1 MTNESSKGQNT
12 SAEETLRQR
21 SFIELAQALTAQK
34 SNTLGRPLTYCLT
47 TFGCQMNEKQSEAV
61 AGIMDEIGYHRQ
73 DNEEADVVIYN
84 TCSVRENA
92 NLKVY
97 GRLGHLHSLKD
108 HNPDMKIILFG
119 CMMQEQ
125 HVVDKIKKSYP
136 FVNLVFGTHN
146 IFKFAELF
154 YEMEKHRDT
163 VLVTL
168 IDAAGSAPR
177 KSGSQMLVGANGRL
191 TGTIGGGAVERRSEE
206 MAMTLLKEK
215 RSAVHDFLLHTAASG
230 GDIGMVCGGDVT
242 AHFQF
247 IPAEDASWQALAS
260 ALTERLTAHQRG
272 WLVLREDGG
281 CGALLGPEG
290 LLWGDLPEGVELIS
304 LQTDCVRRG
313 GVFSMPLPIG
323 ERALLFGAGHISQ
336 ALCPL
341 LVTVGFRPVVFD
353 CRPELAT
360 RKLFPTAEEIICGD
374 FTSIKDHLTVTEEDF
389 VVIMTNGHIHDFH
402 VEEQILRGPF
412 AYVGVIGSR
421 TKTASVNRRLREA
434 GIPEESIAQIHTPIG
449 TAIQAVTPAEIAV
462 SIAGEMILCRAERRG
477 DKPHGCPMH

>member
-1 MTNESSKGQNT
+1 
-12 SAEETLRQR
+12 
-21 SFIELAQALTAQK
+21 
-34 SNTLGRPLTYCLT
+34 
-47 TFGCQMNEKQSEAV
+47 
-61 AGIMDEIGYHRQ
+61 
-73 DNEEADVVIYN
+73 
-84 TCSVRENA
+84 
-92 NLKVY
+92 
-97 GRLGHLHSLKD
+97 
-108 HNPDMKIILFG
+108 
-119 CMMQEQ
+119 
-125 HVVDKIKKSYP
+125 
-136 FVNLVFGTHN
+136 
-146 IFKFAELF
+146 
-154 YEMEKHRDT
+154 
-163 VLVTL
+163 
-168 IDAAGSAPR
+168 
-177 KSGSQMLVGANGRL
+177 
-191 TGTIGGGAVERRSEE
+191 
-206 MAMTLLKEK
+206 
-215 RSAVHDFLLHTAASG
+215 
-230 GDIGMVCGGDVT
+230 MVCGGDVT

-272 WLVLREDGG
+272 WLVLWEDGG

-389 VVIMTNGHIHDFH
+389 VVIMTNGHMHDFH

-449 TAIQAVTPAEIAV
+449 TAIRAVTPAEIAV

-477 DKPHGCPMH
+477 DKPHGCPMR

>member
-1 MTNESSKGQNT
+1 
-12 SAEETLRQR
+12 
-21 SFIELAQALTAQK
+21 
-34 SNTLGRPLTYCLT
+34 
-47 TFGCQMNEKQSEAV
+47 
-61 AGIMDEIGYHRQ
+61 
-73 DNEEADVVIYN
+73 
-84 TCSVRENA
+84 
-92 NLKVY
+92 
-97 GRLGHLHSLKD
+97 
-108 HNPDMKIILFG
+108 
-119 CMMQEQ
+119 
-125 HVVDKIKKSYP
+125 
-136 FVNLVFGTHN
+136 
-146 IFKFAELF
+146 
-154 YEMEKHRDT
+154 
-163 VLVTL
+163 
-168 IDAAGSAPR
+168 
-177 KSGSQMLVGANGRL
+177 
-191 TGTIGGGAVERRSEE
+191 
-206 MAMTLLKEK
+206 
-215 RSAVHDFLLHTAASG
+215 
-230 GDIGMVCGGDVT
+230 MVCGGDVT

-304 LQTDCVRRG
+304 LQTDCVRRD

-389 VVIMTNGHIHDFH
+389 VVIMTNGHMHDFH

>member
-1 MTNESSKGQNT
+1 MNQI
-12 SAEETLRQR
+12 
-21 SFIELAQALTAQK
+21 FAQ
-34 SNTLGRPLTYCLT
+34 
-47 TFGCQMNEKQSEAV
+47 
-61 AGIMDEIGYHRQ
+61 
-73 DNEEADVVIYN
+73 
-84 TCSVRENA
+84 
-92 NLKVY
+92 
-97 GRLGHLHSLKD
+97 
-108 HNPDMKIILFG
+108 
-119 CMMQEQ
+119 
-125 HVVDKIKKSYP
+125 
-136 FVNLVFGTHN
+136 
-146 IFKFAELF
+146 LF

-177 KSGSQMLVGANGRL
+177 KSGSQMLVGADGRL

-206 MAMTLLKEK
+206 MAMVLLREK

-272 WLVLREDGG
+272 WLV
-281 CGALLGPEG
+281 
-290 LLWGDLPEGVELIS
+290 GVELIS

-389 VVIMTNGHIHDFH
+389 VVIMTNGHMHDFH
-402 VEEQILRGPF
+402 VEEQVLRGPF

-421 TKTASVNRRLREA
+421 TKTVSVNRRLREA

>member
-1 MTNESSKGQNT
+1 MNQI
-12 SAEETLRQR
+12 
-21 SFIELAQALTAQK
+21 FAQ
-34 SNTLGRPLTYCLT
+34 
-47 TFGCQMNEKQSEAV
+47 
-61 AGIMDEIGYHRQ
+61 
-73 DNEEADVVIYN
+73 
-84 TCSVRENA
+84 
-92 NLKVY
+92 
-97 GRLGHLHSLKD
+97 
-108 HNPDMKIILFG
+108 
-119 CMMQEQ
+119 
-125 HVVDKIKKSYP
+125 
-136 FVNLVFGTHN
+136 
-146 IFKFAELF
+146 LF

-177 KSGSQMLVGANGRL
+177 KSGSQMLVGASGRL

-206 MAMTLLKEK
+206 MAMALLREK

-389 VVIMTNGHIHDFH
+389 VVIMTNGHVHDFQ
-402 VEEQILRGPF
+402 VEEQILRGAF

-449 TAIQAVTPAEIAV
+449 TAIPGGDTGGDRRQH
-462 SIAGEMILCRAERRG
+462 RRG
-477 DKPHGCPMH
+477 DDPVPGGAPGR

>member
-1 MTNESSKGQNT
+1 MNQI
-12 SAEETLRQR
+12 
-21 SFIELAQALTAQK
+21 FAQ
-34 SNTLGRPLTYCLT
+34 
-47 TFGCQMNEKQSEAV
+47 
-61 AGIMDEIGYHRQ
+61 
-73 DNEEADVVIYN
+73 
-84 TCSVRENA
+84 
-92 NLKVY
+92 
-97 GRLGHLHSLKD
+97 
-108 HNPDMKIILFG
+108 
-119 CMMQEQ
+119 
-125 HVVDKIKKSYP
+125 
-136 FVNLVFGTHN
+136 
-146 IFKFAELF
+146 LF

-206 MAMTLLKEK
+206 MAMALLREK

-389 VVIMTNGHIHDFH
+389 VVIMTNGHMHDFH

-421 TKTASVNRRLREA
+421 TKTASVNQRLREA
-434 GIPEESIAQIHTPIG
+434 GIPEESIAQVHTPIG
-449 TAIQAVTPAEIAV
+449 TAIRAVTPAEIAV

>member
-1 MTNESSKGQNT
+1 MNQI
-12 SAEETLRQR
+12 
-21 SFIELAQALTAQK
+21 FAQ
-34 SNTLGRPLTYCLT
+34 
-47 TFGCQMNEKQSEAV
+47 
-61 AGIMDEIGYHRQ
+61 
-73 DNEEADVVIYN
+73 
-84 TCSVRENA
+84 
-92 NLKVY
+92 
-97 GRLGHLHSLKD
+97 
-108 HNPDMKIILFG
+108 
-119 CMMQEQ
+119 
-125 HVVDKIKKSYP
+125 
-136 FVNLVFGTHN
+136 
-146 IFKFAELF
+146 LF

-206 MAMTLLKEK
+206 MAMALLREK

-260 ALTERLTAHQRG
+260 ALTERLTAH
-272 WLVLREDGG
+272 
-281 CGALLGPEG
+281 LLGPEG

-304 LQTDCVRRG
+304 LQADCVRRG

-389 VVIMTNGHIHDFH
+389 VVIMTNGHMHDFH

-449 TAIQAVTPAEIAV
+449 TAIRAVTPAEIAV

>member
-1 MTNESSKGQNT
+1 MNQI
-12 SAEETLRQR
+12 
-21 SFIELAQALTAQK
+21 FAQ
-34 SNTLGRPLTYCLT
+34 
-47 TFGCQMNEKQSEAV
+47 
-61 AGIMDEIGYHRQ
+61 
-73 DNEEADVVIYN
+73 
-84 TCSVRENA
+84 
-92 NLKVY
+92 
-97 GRLGHLHSLKD
+97 
-108 HNPDMKIILFG
+108 
-119 CMMQEQ
+119 
-125 HVVDKIKKSYP
+125 
-136 FVNLVFGTHN
+136 
-146 IFKFAELF
+146 LF

-177 KSGSQMLVGANGRL
+177 KSGSQMLVGASGRL

-206 MAMTLLKEK
+206 MAMALLKEM

-290 LLWGDLPEGVELIS
+290 LLWGDLPKGVEPAS
-304 LQTDCVRRG
+304 LQTDCVRQDG
-313 GVFSMPLPIG
+313 LFSMPLPIG

-360 RKLFPTAEEIICGD
+360 RTLFPTAEEIICGD

-389 VVIMTNGHIHDFH
+389 VVIMTNGHMHDFH

-421 TKTASVNRRLREA
+421 AKTASVNRRLREA

-449 TAIQAVTPAEIAV
+449 TAIRAVTPAEIAV

>member
-1 MTNESSKGQNT
+1 
-12 SAEETLRQR
+12 
-21 SFIELAQALTAQK
+21 
-34 SNTLGRPLTYCLT
+34 
-47 TFGCQMNEKQSEAV
+47 
-61 AGIMDEIGYHRQ
+61 
-73 DNEEADVVIYN
+73 
-84 TCSVRENA
+84 
-92 NLKVY
+92 
-97 GRLGHLHSLKD
+97 
-108 HNPDMKIILFG
+108 
-119 CMMQEQ
+119 
-125 HVVDKIKKSYP
+125 
-136 FVNLVFGTHN
+136 
-146 IFKFAELF
+146 
-154 YEMEKHRDT
+154 
-163 VLVTL
+163 
-168 IDAAGSAPR
+168 
-177 KSGSQMLVGANGRL
+177 
-191 TGTIGGGAVERRSEE
+191 
-206 MAMTLLKEK
+206 
-215 RSAVHDFLLHTAASG
+215 
-230 GDIGMVCGGDVT
+230 MVCGGDVT

-290 LLWGDLPEGVELIS
+290 LLWGTLPEGVELIS

-389 VVIMTNGHIHDFH
+389 VVIMTNGHMHDFH
-402 VEEQILRGPF
+402 VEEQVLRGPF

-421 TKTASVNRRLREA
+421 TKTVSVNRRLREA